1 MTTGKSTTA
10 SLGLIALIVFI
21 DTAGIGLIIPVLPT
35 LIGKLGHANID
46 RAAEIGGWLLFAYA
60 IMQFTF
66 APIIGGLSDRYGRR
80 PVLLVTLALL
90 GIDYGL
96 MAWAPTLVWLFVGRM
111 ISGIMGATWPA
122 ANSCVADTCAPEDR
136 GRAFGLLGACGAAG
150 FVLGPAIGGF
160 FGQFGD
166 RIPFLF
172 ACLLCVIGAALGF
185 FKLRETLP
193 REKRRAFTLA
203 RANPLGNIIQMMKT
217 PLVIGLLVVIFF
229 MQLGSQSQLSV
240 WAYYGALKFNWS
252 PIVIGLTVT
261 LFGALLALVQ
271 GGLVGPVI
279 KRLGEVRTA
288 QFSLLFGIPSYLI
301 LAFATQTWHMIAG
314 IIVGCVTGLTFP
326 AMQSMMTRK
335 VSEDAQGEL
344 QGAIASMISL
354 TSIIG
359 PLMMTSVFG
368 AYADKTGLYFPGAPF
383 ILAIGLLL
391 VAIAVLWHT
400 LKHHAGVQSVPLQT
414 SSPV

>member
-80 PVLLVTLALL
+80 PVLLMTLALL

-193 REKRRAFTLA
+193 PEKRRAFTLA

-335 VSEDAQGEL
+335 ISEDAQGEL
-344 QGAIASMISL
+344 QGAIASIISL

-368 AYADKTGLYFPGAPF
+368 AYADKSGIYFPGAPF

-391 VAIAVLWHT
+391 IAIALLWRT
-400 LKHHAGVQSVPLQT
+400 LKRFA
-414 SSPV
+414 

>member
-35 LIGKLGHANID
+35 LIGKLGHVAVD

-60 IMQFTF
+60 IMQFIF

-90 GIDYGL
+90 GVDYAL
-96 MAWAPTLVWLFVGRM
+96 MFWAPTLAWLFVGRL
-111 ISGIMGATWPA
+111 ISGMMGATWPA
-122 ANSCVADTCAPEDR
+122 ANSCVADTCAPDER

-172 ACLLCVIGAALGF
+172 AALLCIIGAIIGL
-185 FKLRETLP
+185 FKLPETLP
-193 REKRRAFTLA
+193 PEKRRAFTLA
-203 RANPLGNIIQMMKT
+203 RANPLGNLIQMMKT
-217 PLVIGLLVVIFF
+217 PLVIGLLGVIFF

-240 WAYYGALKFNWS
+240 WAYYGTLKFNWS
-252 PIVIGLTVT
+252 PMVIGLTVT
-261 LFGALLALVQ
+261 LFGALLAGVQ

-279 KRLGEVRTA
+279 KRFGEDKTA
-288 QFSLLFGIPSYLI
+288 KFSLLFGIPSYLI

-326 AMQSMMTRK
+326 AMQSLMTGK
-335 VSEDAQGEL
+335 IGEDAQGEL

-359 PLMMTSVFG
+359 PLMMTNVFG
-368 AYADKTGLYFPGAPF
+368 AFADKSGIYFQGAPF

-391 VAIAVLWHT
+391 IAIALLWRT
-400 LKHHAGVQSVPLQT
+400 LKRFA
-414 SSPV
+414 